1 MATRS
6 VAITAPPVLGRT
18 HRPGRHA
25 VIAAVGVTVTST
37 LPIYL
42 IGGLTVQIHESIA
55 MTTAALGAVVAAY
68 WAASAVTSLGVGRAL
83 LRLDVRASLLTS
95 LSLSAASLLGISLVS
110 PTWHSLLLWS
120 ACAGIA
126 NGLGHP
132 GSNALIAQNTSP
144 KHRAVAYGT
153 KQASIPASTL
163 LSGLAVPVLGLTIGW
178 RSAFALSGVLAVIVL
193 GYVLAT
199 VRSSRSADSTSAASA
214 RPRPVPPS
222 LRSFLRLTAAA
233 TFLASAQA
241 NSIGAF
247 LVTGA
252 VGQGMSA
259 ASAGLLLAAGSIV
272 GILTRVGA
280 GIYADHRGVTLRFVG
295 TMLAIGALSLVM
307 MTLPFQWTFVLGA
320 VAAFGGGWG
329 WPGLVHFVVS
339 RACGPHIARGTGIVQ
354 AGTYTGGVV
363 GPLSF
368 GVITSVFDI
377 GTAWCCAAVIGALA
391 AVIAVRAAR
400 QEARIQSDG

>member
-1 MATRS
+1 M
-6 VAITAPPVLGRT
+6 ITTTPPTPGHT
-18 HRPGRHA
+18 HRLGRHA
-25 VIAAVGVTVTST
+25 VIAAAGVTITST

-55 MTTAALGAVVAAY
+55 MTTAVLGAVVAAY
-68 WAASAVTSLGVGRAL
+68 WAASAVSSLSIGRSFV
-83 LRLDVRASLLTS
+83 RLDERGSLLVS
-95 LSLSAASLLGISLVS
+95 LSLSAFSLFGITIAS
-110 PTWHSLLLWS
+110 PTWPPLLMWS

-132 GSNALIAQNTSP
+132 GSNALIAQNTP
-144 KHRAVAYGT
+144 QRHRAVAYGI

-163 LSGLAVPVLGLTIGW
+163 LSGLAVPALGLTIGW
-178 RSAFALSGVLAVIVL
+178 RSAFALSGLLAVIVL

-199 VRSSRSADSTSAASA
+199 VPSPRSTHSKSAATA
-214 RPRPVPPS
+214 RPRTMPNS
-222 LRSFLRLTAAA
+222 LRSFLRLTAVA

-247 LVTGA
+247 LVTSA
-252 VGQGMSA
+252 VTKDMSA
-259 ASAGLLLAAGSIV
+259 ASAGLLLGAGSIV
-272 GILTRVGA
+272 GILTRVGT

-295 TMLAIGALSLVM
+295 MMLAIGALSLAT

-329 WPGLVHFVVS
+329 WPGLVHYVVS
-339 RACGPHIARGTGIVQ
+339 RASGPHIARGTGIVQ
-354 AGTYTGGVV
+354 AGTYIGGVV

-377 GTAWCCAAVIGALA
+377 DTAWCCAAVISALA
-391 AVIAVRAAR
+391 ALIVIQAAR
-400 QEARIQSDG
+400 QETRLQYEE